1 MTTSNNGSN
10 YSNNTSGNTGWSA
23 ANATATATATAT
35 GNATATATEPTCGTT
50 YSVNEI
56 PSPGCYV
63 CHWNG
68 SLLRVSGAAFTA
80 AGFTSFNF
88 TSSDPMTVT
97 YLTNNPTATTEECR
111 TEANAANVYANF

>member
-10 YSNNTSGNTGWSA
+10 CGNNTSGNTGWSTSN
-23 ANATATATATAT
+23 ANANANANANTTATVA
-35 GNATATATEPTCGTT
+35 EPTCGTT
-50 YSVNEI
+50 CSVNEI
-56 PSPGCYV
+56 TSPGCYV

-111 TEANAANVYANF
+111 TEASAANVYANF